1 MTKAKGTEFPRHT
14 GDLPPLAG
22 ISPKGLDANSPFIV
36 FTGGGTG
43 GHIYPG
49 LAVVQS
55 LRAKGFAG
63 RVAWIGSK
71 KELDRSIVE
80 REGIEYYAV
89 PSGKLRRSF
98 SLHTVM
104 DVFAVLA
111 GFASSLRLLASL
123 KPSLL
128 FSKGGYV
135 SVPPCRAAAS
145 LGIPYFTHESDTSPG
160 LATRLNAS
168 KAEKILISWPQT
180 AAMLSPSLRAKAEI
194 VGNPVR
200 PSLFA
205 GNAEKGR
212 LFLHAP
218 KNLPVVLFVG
228 GSQGS
233 RQVNDIVHAILPGLA
248 GKAFVAHQT
257 GSELFDPKEHGAISG
272 QYFALPYIGEE
283 MSDIL
288 AASDLVAGR
297 AGAGTVWESAALG
310 KPMVLIPLAGSGT
323 RGDQVE
329 NAEMAEKA
337 GAAHC
342 LAGEKAT
349 PGNVLDRILSYL
361 ENPEARARAS
371 AAGLALS
378 RVKNNKGISVLSADY
393 IADLILSKIGE
404 AGGGDK

>member
-1 MTKAKGTEFPRHT
+1 MRKARGVNQSKRVSDFSRRTAES
-14 GDLPPLAG
+14 PPLIA
-22 ISPKGLDANSPFIV
+22 

-49 LAVVQS
+49 LAVIQAM
-55 LRAKGFAG
+55 RAKGFRG
-63 RVAWIGSK
+63 RIAWIGSK

-98 SLHTVM
+98 SLRTIG
-104 DVFAVLA
+104 DAFSVLA
-111 GFASSLRLLASL
+111 GFAASLRLLSSL
-123 KPSLL
+123 KPILL

-135 SVPPCRAAAS
+135 SVPPCWAAAS
-145 LGIPYFTHESDTSPG
+145 LKIPYFTHESDTSPG
-160 LATRLNAS
+160 LATRLNAGR
-168 KAEKILISWPQT
+168 AEKILVSWPQT
-180 AAMLSPSLRAKAEI
+180 ASMLPPPLRARVDV

-205 GNAEKGR
+205 GDAGKGR
-212 LFLHAP
+212 IFLNAP
-218 KNLPVVLFVG
+218 EGIPIVFFVG

-233 RQVNDIVHAILPGLA
+233 RQVNDIVHAILPDLA
-248 GKAFVAHQT
+248 GKAFIVHQT
-257 GSELFDPKEHGAISG
+257 GKELFSQDEHAPLPGR
-272 QYFALPYIGEE
+272 YLALPYIGEE

-288 AASDLVAGR
+288 AACDMVAGR

-337 GAAHC
+337 GAARC
-342 LAGEKAT
+342 LAGNNASPGKVLAAILAYLQNPKAF
-349 PGNVLDRILSYL
+349 
-361 ENPEARARAS
+361 EEAS
-371 AAGLALS
+371 AAGLTLS
-378 RVKNNKGISVLSADY
+378 RVKNGQGASMLSADY
-393 IADLILSKIGE
+393 IANLILLEIGE
-404 AGGGDK
+404 SAGGDT

>member
-1 MTKAKGTEFPRHT
+1 MTETKSI
-14 GDLPPLAG
+14 DLPKRAAGNPPL
-22 ISPKGLDANSPFIV
+22 IV

-49 LAVVQS
+49 LAVVQA
-55 LRAKGFAG
+55 LRAKGFSG
-63 RVAWIGSK
+63 RIVWIGSK

-80 REGIEYYAV
+80 REGIEYFAV

-98 SLHTVM
+98 SLRTIG
-104 DVFAVLA
+104 DAFAVLA
-111 GFASSLRLLASL
+111 GFAASRRLLASL
-123 KPSLL
+123 KPTLL

-145 LGIPYFTHESDTSPG
+145 LKIPYFTHESDTSPG
-160 LATRLNAS
+160 LATRLNAGR
-168 KAEKILISWPQT
+168 AEKILVSWPQT
-180 AAMLSPSLRAKAEI
+180 ASMLPPALKAKVAV

-205 GNAEKGR
+205 GDTEKGR
-212 LFLHAP
+212 IFLDAP
-218 KNLPVVLFVG
+218 KNLSIVLFVG

-233 RQVNDIVHAILPGLA
+233 QQVNDIVRAILPGLA
-248 GKAFVAHQT
+248 GKAFVVHQT
-257 GSELFDPKEHGAISG
+257 GRELFSRAEHEPRPG
-272 QYFALPYIGEE
+272 QYLALPYIGEE

-288 AASDLVAGR
+288 AACDLVAGR

-337 GAAHC
+337 GAARC
-342 LAGEKAT
+342 LAGENASPEK
-349 PGNVLDRILSYL
+349 VLGAILSYL
-361 ENPEARARAS
+361 QNPKVRDEAR

-378 RVKNNKGISVLSADY
+378 RVKNGGGVSMLSADY
-393 IADLILSKIGE
+393 IADLILSRIGE
-404 AGGGDK
+404 AGGEDT